1 MEVPLSRPQSSDRL
15 LRALLI
21 FELPV
26 GARYGLATFA
36 VIIATLIRWALPVTG
51 VPYLPFFP
59 ILMIVGFGLGL
70 GPGLY
75 ATMLS
80 ALVATWLFA
89 GVTIEVDPSSP
100 WIGAVIYAL
109 VGAFVVAVCAALN
122 AALRSRDVDIS
133 ARIETERR
141 LAQSEERLT
150 VALGASGMVG
160 VWDWDL
166 RTDTVHSD
174 ANFARIYGVDPEL
187 ASKGAPLAAFVSG
200 LNPGDQPAFAAA
212 LSEAL
217 EGDGNFSSEYR
228 LRQPD
233 GTERW
238 ILARGRVIRDADG
251 KPSRL
256 PGAAI
261 DVTDRKLA
269 ELRQSARVALND
281 RLRDLED
288 IAEMSFAAA
297 EILGTTL
304 NVSRAG
310 YGTID
315 PRTETIHID
324 RDWNA
329 AGIKS
334 LAGVL
339 HFRDYGSYIE
349 NLRRGET
356 VAIANVYLDPRTA
369 EGGDALK
376 AISAQSFVNMPVT
389 EHGGFVAL
397 LYLNH
402 AEPRAWSRDELT
414 LIRDVADRTRNA
426 IERRRAE
433 QELRA
438 LAGSLE
444 RQVEART
451 AELRESEATLRQSQ
465 KMEAVGQLT
474 GGVAH
479 DFNNLLQVVSGN
491 LQLLGRDIAGNA
503 KAQRR
508 VDNASIAVDR
518 GAKLASQLLAF
529 GRRQA
534 LEPKVINVGRL
545 VTGMDEMLRRSLGE
559 AVEIETVVSGGLW
572 NTLIDP
578 AQVENALL
586 NLAINARDAMRDTGK
601 LTIEVGNAYL
611 DDAYARK
618 HDDVAPGQYVVLAV
632 TDTGTG
638 MSPEVMARV
647 FEPFFSTKPEG
658 HGTGLGLSMV
668 YGFVKQSK
676 GHIKIYSEVG
686 QGTTIKLYLPRAE
699 QREDIV
705 APADDTPIQ
714 GGTETVLIAEDD
726 DGVRAVAV
734 DLLTELGYRVL
745 TAHDAAS
752 ALTVVESG
760 VPIDLLFTDV
770 VMPGPL
776 KSPELAR
783 KARELLPDLVVLFTS
798 GYTENAIVHGGRL
811 DAGVELLPKPYTRE
825 ALALKVRRVLEKA

>member
-1 MEVPLSRPQSSDRL
+1 MLT
-15 LRALLI
+15 

-26 GARYGLATFA
+26 AARYALATLAVAFA
-36 VIIATLIRWALPVTG
+36 ALVRASLPVTG

-59 ILMIVGFGLGL
+59 LLMATGFVLGF

-75 ATMLS
+75 ATLTS
-80 ALVATWLFA
+80 AVVATWLFA
-89 GVTIEVDPSSP
+89 GAGTDLAASDI
-100 WIGAVIYAL
+100 WFGGTLYAL
-109 VGAFVVAVCAALN
+109 VGAFMVAACAALR
-122 AALRSRDVDIS
+122 AALRSRDADIS
-133 ARIETERR
+133 ALVETEYR

-150 VALGASGMVG
+150 AALGAAGMIG

-166 RTDTVHSD
+166 KSDLVHSD
-174 ANFARIYGVDPEL
+174 ANFARIYHVDPQL
-187 ASKGAPLAAFVSG
+187 AEAGAPISAFVDSFH
-200 LNPGDQPAFAAA
+200 PDDVPAFQATLKRAMDG
-212 LSEAL
+212 
-217 EGDGNFSSEYR
+217 GDDFACEYR
-228 LRQPD
+228 ILQPE
-233 GTERW
+233 GATRW
-238 ILARGRVIRDADG
+238 ILARGRVIRDRNG
-251 KPSRL
+251 QPSRL

-261 DVTDRKLA
+261 DITERKA
-269 ELRQSARVALND
+269 ADIRQQARVALSD
-281 RLRDLED
+281 RLRDLND

-315 PRTETIHID
+315 PRTETIHIE

-329 AGIKS
+329 PGIKS

-356 VAIANVYLDPRTA
+356 VAIANVYEDPRTVV
-369 EGGDALK
+369 GGDALK

-389 EHGGFVAL
+389 EQGGFVAL

-402 AEPRAWSRDELT
+402 AEARDWSAEELD
-414 LIRDVADRTRNA
+414 LIRDVAERTRTA

-433 QELRA
+433 QELQL
-438 LAGSLE
+438 LASSLE
-444 RQVEART
+444 LQVEART
-451 AELRESEATLRQSQ
+451 AELRESEASLRQSQ

-479 DFNNLLQVVSGN
+479 DFNNLLQVISGN

-508 VDNASIAVDR
+508 VDNAIAAVER

-534 LEPKVINVGRL
+534 LEPKVINIGRL

-578 AQVENALL
+578 TQVENALL
-586 NLAINARDAMRDTGK
+586 NLAINARDAMRGAGK
-601 LTIEVGNAYL
+601 LTIEVGNAQL
-611 DDAYARK
+611 DDAYART
-618 HDDVAPGQYVVLAV
+618 HDDVTPGQYVVLAV

-638 MSPEVMARV
+638 MPPDVLARV

-676 GHIKIYSEVG
+676 GHVKIYSEVG
-686 QGTTIKLYLPRAE
+686 QGTTIKLYLPRAD
-699 QREDIV
+699 RSEDAIP
-705 APADDTPIQ
+705 AADDTPIV
-714 GGTETVLIAEDD
+714 GGTETILIAEDD
-726 DGVRAVAV
+726 SGVRAVAV

-752 ALTVVESG
+752 ALAIVESG
-760 VPIDLLFTDV
+760 VAIDLLFTDV

-783 KARELLPDLVVLFTS
+783 RARELLPSLVVLFTS

-825 ALALKVRRVLEKA
+825 TLAHKIRRVLEKV